1 MELRQIKLENI
12 RSYINSKID
21 FPLGSVLLSGDIGSG
36 KSSILH
42 AIDFALF
49 GIRKGDLTG
58 ASLLRSG
65 EKKGFVELCF
75 RIDDKEVIVKR
86 TLKREK
92 DTVVQD
98 SGSIT
103 INTKKEDLSP
113 LELKQRVIELLNY
126 PKESLT
132 KSKSLI
138 YHYTVYTPQEE
149 VKQILLG
156 EKEIRI
162 NTLRKIFGIDK
173 YQRISDNTKLV
184 LTLLKERKKEL
195 QARTL
200 EFDTKTQRHQELLQ
214 KSDIIKK
221 ELEELSQKV
230 NQSYLLLEEK
240 ETQVKELEQKI
251 KIYTKD
257 KSDFELIQSK
267 INSAE
272 REIKYLEESIAYLKV
287 EDLPEDQKDTKHL
300 LEQLDSNN
308 KEQQQLQ
315 EQIEKINYEITKNQI
330 EKINSEKII
339 KDFESLKKCPVCL
352 QDVDDH
358 HKHDIITPHMQT
370 VQKTQGSLQ
379 DLSKEQSEL
388 KQKQQDLRK
397 KQLEALDEIKKIE
410 LQNQKIKANN
420 YQKQQRQLNQK
431 NLKEAR
437 ETLIFLEQNL
447 NELSLKV
454 LKNKDIE
461 NLYITQKSHLQNIQ
475 RIQKEIEI
483 KYNTQKVT
491 LIELSSQIDLLQK
504 EIEILRQIKSKI
516 QKIENISNFL
526 DADFLDII
534 SDIEKNVMLRVH
546 SDFSSLFER
555 WFEILVDPQN
565 LQVKLDEEFSPV
577 IEQNGYNLDYLY
589 LSGGEKTAVALA
601 YRLALNQVINNL
613 LSTIKTKDLII
624 LDEPTDGFS
633 SEQLD
638 RLRILFE
645 ELNIKQTILVSHE
658 PKIESFVQTVIRLSK
673 KDHST
678 TLI

>member
-1 MELRQIKLENI
+1 MELKQIILENI
-12 RSYINSKID
+12 RSYTSSKID
-21 FPLGSVLLSGDIGSG
+21 IPLGSVLLSGDIGSG

-49 GIRKGDLTG
+49 GIRKGDLSG
-58 ASLLRSG
+58 SSLLRSG
-65 EKKGFVELCF
+65 EKKGFVELNF
-75 RIDDKEVIVKR
+75 KIDDKQIVIRR

-92 DTVVQD
+92 DSVVQD
-98 SGSIT
+98 SGSII
-103 INTKKEDLSP
+103 INGKKEDLSP
-113 LELKQRVIELLNY
+113 IELKQRVIDLLNY

-173 YQRISDNTKLV
+173 YQRISDNTKII
-184 LTLLKERKKEL
+184 LTLFRERKKEL
-195 QARTL
+195 QAKTSD
-200 EFDTKTQRHQELLQ
+200 FDVKTQTHIDFLQ
-214 KSDIIKK
+214 KKDQIKK

-230 NQSYLLLEEK
+230 NQSYLIIEEK
-240 ETQVKELEQKI
+240 ESELQVLEQKI
-251 KIYTKD
+251 KQHIKD
-257 KSDFELIQSK
+257 KSDLELIDSK
-267 INSAE
+267 INSVKSE
-272 REIKYLEESIAYLKV
+272 MVRLEEAVSYIKI
-287 EDLPEDQKDTKHL
+287 EDLPQDQKDVKFLLDL
-300 LEQLDSNN
+300 LEINRKD
-308 KEQQQLQ
+308 Q
-315 EQIEKINYEITKNQI
+315 EGVQKQIEKINYELTKSEIQK
-330 EKINSEKII
+330 ENSQKVI
-339 KDFESLKKCPVCL
+339 KNFESLKKCPVCL
-352 QDVDDH
+352 QDVTQN
-358 HKHDIITPHMQT
+358 HKHSIITPHQDII
-370 VQKTQGSLQ
+370 QKSQYLLQ
-379 DLSKEQSEL
+379 DLLRQQSEL
-388 KQKQQDLRK
+388 KSKQQQS
-397 KQLEALDEIKKIE
+397 KQKHLEILDEIKRLE
-410 LQNQKIKANN
+410 LQNLEIKTNNEKKLQK
-420 YQKQQRQLNQK
+420 QLNQK
-431 NLKEAR
+431 NITEAKQTLDLLEQKLKE
-437 ETLIFLEQNL
+437 LGK
-447 NELSLKV
+447 KV
-454 LKNKDIE
+454 LTNKDLE
-461 NLYITQKSHLQNIQ
+461 EFYNTQKSHLQNLQKIQ
-475 RIQKEIEI
+475 REIEI
-483 KYNTQKVT
+483 KYNTQKII
-491 LIELSSQIDLLQK
+491 LDQASNQIDILQK
-504 EIEILRQIKSKI
+504 EIEALQKIKQKK
-516 QKIENISNFL
+516 QKIEDIQNFL
-526 DADFLDII
+526 DADFLNII

-555 WFEILVDPQN
+555 WFSILVDPQD
-565 LQVKLDEEFSPV
+565 LQVKLDEEFSPI
-577 IEQNGYNLDYLY
+577 IEQNGYNLDYEY